1 MVCITGPP
9 FGVMFENRQL
19 NTCHVILGRSN
30 LYSGTVHVV
39 YNILPKMKISSLD
52 GRLIQMGNKY
62 P

>member
-39 YNILPKMKISSLD
+39 YNILPKNENIFVRWQTHSN
-52 GRLIQMGNKY
+52 G
-62 P
+62 